1 MKLRNILII
10 FFASILSVA
19 CHSGRSA
26 SQGGSNSSAYVGGD
40 AAKALG
46 SSQLKDMLGRLEAS
60 YGIWENVKVPV
71 TLKLKS
77 PKKLSV
83 GGTLTMQRDRSIHLS
98 LRVLGM
104 EMASLMVT
112 QDSIYAVYKLDR
124 LYFAESISDLLG
136 GFPATVGNVQN
147 LLLGRALALGD
158 KTLTDVKCSLSGN
171 GLKWT
176 ITPAQNP
183 RGISYDFTVDTPS
196 GNVEQLTVNLPSRK
210 PIEAR
215 YSDFTVAATGP
226 IAATTEL
233 TASTSKN
240 NFSAEI
246 SLNSRLAEWGKGDMK
261 TWTVPKGYTRVKA
274 ADIMK
279 MLSRM

>member
-1 MKLRNILII
+1 M
-10 FFASILSVA
+10 
-19 CHSGRSA
+19 
-26 SQGGSNSSAYVGGD
+26 
-40 AAKALG
+40 
-46 SSQLKDMLGRLEAS
+46 
-60 YGIWENVKVPV
+60 
-71 TLKLKS
+71 
-77 PKKLSV
+77 
-83 GGTLTMQRDRSIHLS
+83 
-98 LRVLGM
+98 
-104 EMASLMVT
+104 
-112 QDSIYAVYKLDR
+112 
-124 LYFAESISDLLG
+124 
-136 GFPATVGNVQN
+136 QN
-147 LLLGRALALGD
+147 LLLGRAFALGD